1 MWRDQL
7 MVKGGEDMKAA
18 LQDQIKGTKI
28 KLYHTVPDRILMAC
42 VWILLVAIAV
52 VILIPVIFILA
63 SSFSDP
69 GAVSAGRVFLWP
81 VDFSLVGYKVI
92 FKSPNIM
99 QGFLNSVSYTVVGTI
114 VSVSLT
120 LLAGYPLSRTDL
132 KIRKPVMFLFTVTMF
147 FSGGMIPTYM
157 VVSKLHLIDN
167 FWAMILPSAMG
178 VWNVILIKTYIQS
191 SIPLD
196 IYESA
201 SIDGCSDWRYFINL
215 VIPLSKPIIA
225 VMVLLYAVG
234 KWNDFFSALLY
245 LNDTAKSPLQLIL
258 RNVLVTNDS
267 SGMVMSLDQQM
278 SRQELKTLM
287 QYSLVVVSSLPVM
300 LLYPFIQK
308 YFVKG
313 IMMGSIKG

>member
-1 MWRDQL
+1 MQATSQTQY
-7 MVKGGEDMKAA
+7 KN
-18 LQDQIKGTKI
+18 TKI
-28 KLYHTVPDRILMAC
+28 KLYHTVPDRILLAG
-42 VWILLVAIAV
+42 VWILLAAIAV
-52 VILIPVIFILA
+52 IILVPVIFILA

-69 GAVSAGRVFLWP
+69 SAVSAGKVFLWP
-81 VDFSLVGYKVI
+81 VDFSLAGYQVI
-92 FKSPNIM
+92 LLSPNIL
-99 QGFLNSVSYTVVGTI
+99 QGFFNSVAYTVVGTV

-147 FSGGMIPTYM
+147 FSGGIIPTYM
-157 VVSKLHLIDN
+157 VVSKLNLIDS

-178 VWNVILIKTYIQS
+178 VWNVILMKTYIQS
-191 SIPLD
+191 SIPLE
-196 IYESA
+196 IFESA
-201 SIDGCSDWRYFINL
+201 SIDGCSDWKYFINM

-225 VMVLLYAVG
+225 VMILLYAVG

-267 SGMVMSLDQQM
+267 SGMVMRLEEQM

-300 LLYPFIQK
+300 LLYPFIQR

>member
-1 MWRDQL
+1 
-7 MVKGGEDMKAA
+7 MVEGGDNMQATSQTQYKN
-18 LQDQIKGTKI
+18 TKI
-28 KLYHTVPDRILMAC
+28 KLYHTVPDRILLAG
-42 VWILLVAIAV
+42 VWILLAAIAV
-52 VILIPVIFILA
+52 IILVPVIFILA

-69 GAVSAGRVFLWP
+69 SAVSAGKVFLWP
-81 VDFSLVGYKVI
+81 VDFSLAGYQVI
-92 FKSPNIM
+92 LLSPNIL
-99 QGFLNSVSYTVVGTI
+99 QGFFNSVAYTVVGTV

-147 FSGGMIPTYM
+147 FSGGIIPTYM
-157 VVSKLHLIDN
+157 VVSKLNLIDS

-178 VWNVILIKTYIQS
+178 VWNVILMKTYIQS
-191 SIPLD
+191 SIPLE
-196 IYESA
+196 IFESA
-201 SIDGCSDWRYFINL
+201 SIDGCSDWKYFINM

-225 VMVLLYAVG
+225 VMILLYAVG

-267 SGMVMSLDQQM
+267 SGMVMRLEEQM

-300 LLYPFIQK
+300 LLYPFIQR